1 MQLGYGCSKL
11 SAMSGRTS
19 EETKQ
24 GSLII
29 VDDESGVRKMLQ
41 IAFSRSGYAVETFAD
56 AYGAMA
62 WLNEHA
68 TDVVVTDLRM
78 HGMSG
83 MEFLVE
89 IRKRWPDTEV
99 IMITAHGTIENAIDA
114 VRAGAF
120 DFVQKPFQL
129 AELELTVARAME
141 QRRLRSENE
150 ELRRRLVQGSTSPVP
165 FVANSASMQK
175 VVDLVVKAAPA
186 RASVLITGESGTGK
200 ERVARALHQLGPR
213 KEGPFLAVNCGAIPE
228 SLLEGELFGYVKG
241 AFTGAD
247 RYHDGLFQAASGGTL
262 LLDEIGELPLTLQV
276 KLLRVLQERS
286 VRPVGGTREI
296 PVDVRVVAATNR
308 NLEEEVRAF
317 RFREDLYYRL
327 NVVSIHVPSLAQRR
341 EDILPLTEQ
350 ILTRLSF
357 DAAIVRPRFAEDA
370 IAFFMTYSFPGNVRE
385 LENMLERAIVLDTD
399 GVIDRADLCPPVD
412 SSAQTTVLQDAN
424 GMTLDE
430 QVAQLERT
438 RILEALAATGGNRT
452 EAARRLGI
460 TFRSL
465 RYRMEKLG
473 LG

>member
-1 MQLGYGCSKL
+1 
-11 SAMSGRTS
+11 MSGN
-19 EETKQ
+19 
-24 GSLII
+24 GSTTEKKPQIVV
-29 VDDESGVRKMLQ
+29 VDDEAGVRKMLQ
-41 IAFSRSGYAVETFAD
+41 IAFSRAGYAVETFANAPAALEWMQKHD
-56 AYGAMA
+56 A
-62 WLNEHA
+62 
-68 TDVVVTDLRM
+68 DVAVTDLRM

-83 MEFLVE
+83 MDFLLE
-89 IRKRWPDTEV
+89 ARKRWPELEI
-99 IMITAHGTIENAIDA
+99 IMITAHGTIENAIEA

-120 DFVQKPFQL
+120 DFVQKPFEL
-129 AELELTVARAME
+129 AELELTVARAVE
-141 QRRLRSENE
+141 QRRLRRENE
-150 ELRRRLVQGSTSPVP
+150 ELRRRLVEGRDALVP
-165 FVANSASMQK
+165 FVAESPSMKQ
-175 VVDLVVKAAPA
+175 VVELVFRAAPA

-213 KEGPFLAVNCGAIPE
+213 RSGPFLAVNCGAIPE
-228 SLLEGELFGYVKG
+228 TLLEGELFGYVKG

-247 RYHDGLFQAASGGTL
+247 RAHDGLFQAASGGTL
-262 LLDEIGELPLTLQV
+262 LLDEIGEMPLALQV

-308 NLEEEVRAF
+308 NLEEEVRAG

-341 EDILPLTEQ
+341 EDIPRLAEQ
-350 ILTRLSF
+350 ILTRLSL
-357 DAAIVRPRFAEDA
+357 DAAIVRPRISEDA
-370 IAFFMTYSFPGNVRE
+370 MAFLLAYPFPGNVRE

-399 GVIDRADLCPPVD
+399 GVIDRADLRPPEGSQAAVPIP
-412 SSAQTTVLQDAN
+412 SAA
-424 GMTLDE
+424 GSLDE